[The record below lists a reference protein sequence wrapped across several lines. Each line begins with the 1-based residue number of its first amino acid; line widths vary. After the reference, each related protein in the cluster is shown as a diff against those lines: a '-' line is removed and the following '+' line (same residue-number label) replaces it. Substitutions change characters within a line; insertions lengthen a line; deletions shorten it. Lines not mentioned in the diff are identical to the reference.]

1 MGAAFLAGLA
11 TGVWDSP
18 EQIQKMWHKDRRF
31 EPAREQ
37 KEIESLLQGWHDTI
51 KRTRSEK

>member
-37 KEIESLLQGWHDTI
+37 KEIESLLQGWHDAI